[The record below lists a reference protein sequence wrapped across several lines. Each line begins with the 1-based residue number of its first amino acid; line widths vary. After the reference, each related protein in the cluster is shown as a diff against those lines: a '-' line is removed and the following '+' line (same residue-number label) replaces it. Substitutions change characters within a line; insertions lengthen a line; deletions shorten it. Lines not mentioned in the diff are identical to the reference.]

1 MCFRD
6 RLTVIHSNYGS
17 TKATGH
23 LGSALMK
30 KVETEIELATNPS
43 NLDKINV
50 KCSRSRNYAFESFS
64 FSVNEIG
71 LPYINDQYDPLA

>member
-1 MCFRD
+1 
-6 RLTVIHSNYGS
+6 
-17 TKATGH
+17 
-23 LGSALMK
+23 MK

-43 NLDKINV
+43 NQDKINV